1 MDTDTRLQLL
11 ETRNALLDLVSG
23 YAQGFDNHDAEL
35 LRSIWHEDAVLDL
48 GDLFGCYRG
57 LDEIMGAAE
66 QFWTGAPYMH
76 HWMANPLVEIDLEGD
91 TATASTALDCLC
103 TYAGVRHV
111 THRWPLPRPLRA
123 GRRPVAKRSSSAR
136 STCSSS
142 PRCPSGG
149 RPRAARRS
157 RWRPKRTRR
166 PDDGWSEES
175 DGDDDGSDDGR
186 LPQRCEADLELGAL
200 G

>member
-76 HWMANPLVEIDLEGD
+76 HWMANPLVEIDLEGG

-103 TYAGVRHV
+103 TYAGAGTSHIGGLYRDRFVRVDGRWLIVERTLDVQFV
-111 THRWPLPRPLRA
+111 TPMPEWRPA
-123 GRRPVAKRSSSAR
+123 QGSEAEPVAA
-136 STCSSS
+136 
-142 PRCPSGG
+142 
-149 RPRAARRS
+149 
-157 RWRPKRTRR
+157 
-166 PDDGWSEES
+166 
-175 DGDDDGSDDGR
+175 
-186 LPQRCEADLELGAL
+186 EAHAKA
-200 G
+200 